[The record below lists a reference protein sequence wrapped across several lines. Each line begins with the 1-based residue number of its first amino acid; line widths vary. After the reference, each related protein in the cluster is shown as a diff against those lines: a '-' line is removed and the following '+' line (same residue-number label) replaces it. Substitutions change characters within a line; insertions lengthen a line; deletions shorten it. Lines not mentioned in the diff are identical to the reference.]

1 MTTELVVASTNPVKI
16 QAALLGF
23 QKLFPD
29 AACTAV
35 GVSIPSGVSDQPMTC
50 AETLAGALNRA
61 RGAKAAKPSATYW
74 LGIEGGVEKSAT
86 NPGAMEVFA
95 WIVVLSADEA
105 KTGMAKT
112 ANFYLPAKVI
122 ALVDQGMEL
131 GHADDAVFGR
141 SNSKQ
146 ATGSV
151 GLLTNDVITRSTYYE
166 QAVIL
171 AFIPFKN
178 PDFAFPMPK

>member
-1 MTTELVVASTNPVKI
+1 MTTELVIASTNPVKI

-29 AACTAV
+29 VPCTAV
-35 GVSIPSGVSDQPMTC
+35 GVSVPSGVSDQPMTC

-61 RGAKAAKPSATYW
+61 KRAKAIKPSATYW
-74 LGIEGGVEKSAT
+74 LGIEGGVEKCAT
-86 NPGAMEVFA
+86 NGAMEVFA
-95 WIVVLSADEA
+95 WIVVLSTDVA

-112 ANFYLPAKVI
+112 ASFYLPAKVI

-131 GHADDAVFGR
+131 GHADDLVFGR

-146 ATGSV
+146 ANGSV

-178 PDFAFPMPK
+178 PDFAFPMPQ